1 MSELSEVVRG
11 LARREGI
18 ESVVLASADGL
29 PIDHAGSISAEPEAL
44 AALAATMAQHA
55 TRLGEAAGRGE
66 LTTAVME
73 YRNGL
78 AVLALAGEGNCL
90 ILLAAADT
98 NLGPLLYDLRRHRP
112 ALSSLL

>member
-29 PIDHAGSISAEPEAL
+29 PIDHAGTARVEPEAL
-44 AALAATMAQHA
+44 AALAATLAQQA
-55 TRLGEAAGRGE
+55 ARLGEAAGRGE
-66 LTTAVME
+66 LTTAVVE
-73 YRNGL
+73 YRDGL

-90 ILLAAADT
+90 VLLARADT

-112 ALSSLL
+112 ALADLL